1 MKILAAATVWLRR
14 IVDIALITLILV
26 VLAGVVL
33 GKIVPLTGRETLA
46 IGGRSM
52 EPAIPV
58 GVGRRRRA
66 RRSRAPGRRR
76 RRLDAGGRGNAIFT
90 HRIEAVVDRAD
101 GRYVRTKGDANPD
114 ADPTLVKAS
123 AIIGRVELSIP
134 YMGYL
139 LALLSIPTGVIFVV
153 GLAATLLAIAWLLES
168 LEPIPGADR
177 RRGAVPSTW
186 AATAG
191 GPFAGPSSGP
201 ALPPLPVLRP
211 APGPLVLALVAPGT
225 RTPLVRDP
233 AGRASLER
241 PGADRPPPVRA
252 GPPAP
257 VAGQASGNDARVS
270 VHRPRRA
277 VAFALAIGLSPLIA
291 GAAGAAS
298 ISLARFT
305 DASTATRTV
314 TTDTLDPPTALS
326 ATGGTTAV
334 SLAWTPTVDTY
345 PTGYEVR
352 RATVSGG
359 PYTTVATVT
368 PRTAASTTNT
378 PPANGT

>member
-1 MKILAAATVWLRR
+1 MKILSAATVWLRR

-52 EPAIPV
+52 EPAIPIGAAV
-58 GVGRRRRA
+58 VVVPVDPA
-66 RRSRAPGRRR
+66 NLAPGDVVSMRV
-76 RRLDAGGRGNAIFT
+76 AEANAIFT
-90 HRIEAVVDRAD
+90 HRIEAVVDRPD

-153 GLAATLLAIAWLLES
+153 GLVATLLAIAWLLES
-168 LEPIPGADR
+168 LEPIPGPDR
-177 RRGAVPSTW
+177 RRAVVPSTG

-191 GPFAGPSSGP
+191 APSAGGSSGP

-233 AGRASLER
+233 AGRAR
-241 PGADRPPPVRA
+241 PSAREQIARSRSARDRRLRWRA
-252 GPPAP
+252 GH
-257 VAGQASGNDARVS
+257 SE
-270 VHRPRRA
+270 
-277 VAFALAIGLSPLIA
+277 
-291 GAAGAAS
+291 
-298 ISLARFT
+298 
-305 DASTATRTV
+305 
-314 TTDTLDPPTALS
+314 
-326 ATGGTTAV
+326 TTA
-334 SLAWTPTVDTY
+334 
-345 PTGYEVR
+345 E
-352 RATVSGG
+352 
-359 PYTTVATVT
+359 
-368 PRTAASTTNT
+368 
-378 PPANGT
+378 